1 MFDKFLPFGLPNPVT
16 KFRKNKSEI
25 FMKMQQLSQKQN
37 LGNETVVKVNGEER
51 FWYDKDINF

>member
-1 MFDKFLPFGLPNPVT
+1 MFDKLLLSGLPNPVT
-16 KFRKNKSEI
+16 KFRKNKSGI

-37 LGNETVVKVNGEER
+37 MGNETVVTVNGEER

>member
-1 MFDKFLPFGLPNPVT
+1 
-16 KFRKNKSEI
+16 
-25 FMKMQQLSQKQN
+25 MKMQQLSQKQN